1 MKKEVHR
8 ATFNLSGKKVP
19 GILTL
24 KGRRSTLEL
33 WNDEF
38 FHVFG
43 GTLHGTTADAKA
55 VSVLDCLESHPTSTS
70 GKEHSGFRG
79 SVRFGLVTVG
89 HGEHLD
95 ADAEAVI
102 AVDFSFEELE
112 WLSRT
117 GVNGPYSYIPD
128 PDPALIESLRQHKPD
143 YMPDVGDGA
152 MLAYFG
158 GETTVLPET
167 PTEIGTVSI
176 NRGLNVQVGGGV
188 SFTDMSSV
196 TIDFDTPLTVH
207 ETSDRMNA
215 LRHFFGL
222 AMGYLP
228 VVKGAKIATSRR
240 EGRDTRQYPVFQLDL
255 HCPAERP
262 GSKERLGHRLLDC
275 NGQPRKDEL
284 RTVLTSWFTRNANQE
299 RRDANWRFF
308 DCFLEGRHFSI
319 NRTIAAANMF
329 DLLPKTD
336 WPHSKMKDLKRKI
349 RHKAEPVRHAIGAN
363 RLARLEEVVD
373 HAVDCRNHYVHG
385 TPAKLDYN
393 RMHIQAFLTD
403 TLEFVYGVAELIE
416 CGWNAQWLADLQ
428 PGDHPFASYLKVY
441 DLQLNRSGI

>member
-1 MKKEVHR
+1 MKKQVHR
-8 ATFNLSGKKVP
+8 GTFDLSGKRVP

-24 KGRRSTLEL
+24 KGRRSTLDL

-43 GTLHGTTADAKA
+43 GTLHGTTSDTKT
-55 VSVLDCLESHPTSTS
+55 VSVFDCLESHPTSTS
-70 GKEHSGFRG
+70 GKRHSGFRG

-89 HGEHLD
+89 HGEHLE
-95 ADAEAVI
+95 ADDEAVV
-102 AVDFSFEELE
+102 AVEFSFEELE

-117 GVNGPYSYIPD
+117 GVDGPYSYIPD

-158 GETTVLPET
+158 GETTVLSET
-167 PTEIGTVSI
+167 RTEIGTVSI
-176 NRGLNVQVGGGV
+176 DRGLNVQVGGGV
-188 SFTDMSSV
+188 SFTDMASV
-196 TIDFDTPLTVH
+196 VIEFDTPLTVH
-207 ETSDRMNA
+207 EASDRMNA
-215 LRHFFGL
+215 VRHFFGL
-222 AMGYLP
+222 AIGYLP
-228 VVKGAKIATSRR
+228 VVKRAKIATSRR
-240 EGRDTRQYPVFQLDL
+240 RESDGRQYPCFQSDL
-255 HCPAERP
+255 HCPGERP

-284 RTVLTSWFTRNANQE
+284 GTVLTNWFTRNANQE

-308 DCFLEGRHFSI
+308 DCFLEGRHVPI

-329 DLLPKTD
+329 DLLPESD
-336 WPHSKMKDLKRKI
+336 WPHAKMKNLKRKI
-349 RHKAEPVRHAIGAN
+349 RHKAESVQQVIGAS

-373 HAVDCRNHYVHG
+373 HAVDCRNHYIHG

-393 RMHIQAFLTD
+393 RVHVKAFLTD
-403 TLEFVYGVAELIE
+403 TLEFVYGIAELIE
-416 CGWNAQWLADLQ
+416 CGWNAQRLAGLQ
-428 PGDHPFASYLKVY
+428 PGDHPFASYLNAY
-441 DLQLNRSGI
+441 ELQLSRIGI